1 MSDSNRSSAS
11 LGQRA
16 PLTPHSQQ
24 PQRESNPR
32 LRSDSPVYWPLY
44 DGYTMELY
52 ICFTLIVFDPGFLHV
67 S

>member
-1 MSDSNRSSAS
+1 MSDLNRSSAS

-16 PLTPHSQQ
+16 ALTPHSQQ

-44 DGYTMELY
+44 DGA
-52 ICFTLIVFDPGFLHV
+52 IFCFTLDRI
-67 S
+67 